1 MESPPLS
8 RTIPSSGETI
18 PVLGLGTWQTFDV
31 RSAADRAP
39 LEQVLTEFATV
50 AGGMVDTSPM
60 YGRSEDVIGD
70 LTTKLGLR
78 DRLFIATKVWTSGKK
93 RGIDQMEQSMRKLR
107 VSQVD
112 LMQVHNLVDV
122 QTHLETLRAW
132 KAEGRTRYIGVTHYA
147 AGHHDDVARVL
158 ESEPVDFVQINYS
171 VAEREADR
179 TIFPLAAE
187 RGIGVIVNRPFGGGS
202 VLGRLSNKPVPA
214 WAGDIDCSTWAQL
227 LLKFVV
233 SHPTITCVIPA
244 TSKVEHLRDNMRAA
258 RGAMPG
264 AAMRDEIVAAAR
276 AAR

>member
-107 VSQVD
+107 VRQVD